1 MKESKNL
8 GTSQCRWLC
17 VMLLL
22 ALTFI
27 FSFDALAD
35 TCPRCKGSRWQ
46 TTIPEVGHYG
56 VERSKQKCP
65 VCGKMVF
72 SGHQDPCTVC
82 GGTGNLP
89 GHVKY
94 DENRASER
102 AADAGR
108 DLLMSNLTVDEYE
121 QLNALLAT
129 LFLTKTVYDTC
140 NVCHGSKVCPQCG
153 GYQNFSIDADI
164 TTLCRLCGG
173 GGLCVR
179 CQGQGILSERTELLL
194 SDAEREQVSKN
205 CGVINSLALLRNQ
218 RGIPRDQPG
227 GPHIEVDEY
236 GNYFIQEGSSGGSSS
251 SDGSGNSGNYDN
263 GNGFSSSY
271 SSPRSSNLPL
281 QIAFILGCAI
291 LFAGVGYK
299 IRKWKKRRNR
309 KNRNKEGGNLDN
321 EVV

>member
-1 MKESKNL
+1 MKESKNS
-8 GTSQCRWLC
+8 GTGQCRWLC
-17 VMLLL
+17 AMLL

-27 FSFDALAD
+27 FPFDALAD
-35 TCPRCKGSRWQ
+35 ICPRCHGSRWQ

-65 VCGKMVF
+65 VCGKMVP

-89 GHVKY
+89 DHVKY

-121 QLNALLAT
+121 QLNALLST

-153 GYQNFSIDADI
+153 GYQNFSVDADI

-271 SSPRSSNLPL
+271 SSARSSNLPL
-281 QIAFILGCAI
+281 QIAFILGCTI
-291 LFAGVGYK
+291 LAAGVGYK
-299 IRKWKKRRNR
+299 IRKWKKGRNR
-309 KNRNKEGGNLDN
+309 KNRNWESK
-321 EVV
+321 